1 MSISLT
7 VAYVHT
13 LARLAGRAQVDPDL
27 LDPAAAG
34 RVAEMIQTAI
44 REEVIPL
51 LATPEE
57 IAAYRASGDYRSEG
71 DERIADYD
79 RADRIAGLVGM
90 DRSWLDRDVRDLVP
104 GDRDLEDALMA
115 GARRCGRAEDPDGAE
130 DLRAEL
136 VRVLGDLYA
145 RVLEESLLIRESTVS
160 TRRVEGEDWEEPV
173 ALAPEGGVDEAL
185 DYHLGRTLSS
195 VHNRRDGQTS
205 LWLGEPEEEI
215 DGEDVVVCRPVV
227 WWSHQGCWG
236 PRAWQVTGTLVTRVS
251 PEYGDTSLRLEDV
264 VLTTVSPRRE
274 RATVSEQ
281 VNAPAIVVYRD
292 APGED
297 ERSPQPLAQELGRA
311 LWQRL
316 AREQARQLAD
326 YKPWLEDDEPEGITP
341 AAFAVR
347 DLDLAQRPV
356 WPHEEADVVVTV
368 GLPASGKTSY
378 AQRWVDQRPDWRARL
393 GRDLLRDELYGTRAG
408 LTREQEAEI
417 TRVQAE
423 RIRSAVKAGKK
434 VIIDDTCLGHGA
446 LEALREVVEHIHTGS
461 RQATLRVDARFL
473 LCPLEEA
480 IRRQAGRP
488 ERERVPESVIRR
500 MAAAI
505 R

>member
-1 MSISLT
+1 MISLT

-34 RVAEMIQTAI
+34 RVAEMIKTAI

-57 IAAYRASGDYRSEG
+57 IAAYRASGDRSEG

-79 RADRIAGLVGM
+79 RDRIAGLVGI
-90 DRSWLDRDVRDLVP
+90 DQSWLDRDVRDLAP
-104 GDRDLEDALMA
+104 GDRDLEDALMV
-115 GARRCGRAEDPDGAE
+115 GARRCGRAEDPEDPE

-136 VRVLGDLYA
+136 VRVLGDLYS
-145 RVLEESLLIRESTVS
+145 RVLAESLLIRESTVS
-160 TRRVEGEDWEEPV
+160 TRRVEGEDWDEPV
-173 ALAPEGGVDEAL
+173 ALAPEGGVDEVL
-185 DYHLGRTLSS
+185 DYHLARTLSS
-195 VHNRRDGQTS
+195 VHSRRDGQTS
-205 LWLGEPEEEI
+205 LWLGEPVEEQVAGI
-215 DGEDVVVCRPVV
+215 GGEDVIVYRPVV

-236 PRAWQVTGTLVTRVS
+236 SRAWQVTGTLMIRVS
-251 PEYGDTSLRLEDV
+251 PEYGDTSVRLEDV
-264 VLTTVSPRRE
+264 RLTVVSPRRE
-274 RATVSEQ
+274 RATMPGSEW

-292 APGED
+292 ATGED

-326 YKPWLEDDEPEGITP
+326 YEPWLEDDAPEGITP

-347 DLDLAQRPV
+347 NLDLAQQRPA

-378 AQRWVDQRPDWRARL
+378 AQRWVNQHPDRRVRL

-408 LTREQEAEI
+408 LTREQETKI
-417 TRVQAE
+417 TRVQAA
-423 RIRSAVKAGKK
+423 RIRSALTAGKK

-446 LEALREVVEHIHTGS
+446 LEALREVVTHTHTGS
-461 RQATLRVDARFL
+461 REATLRVDARFL

-488 ERERVPESVIRR
+488 ERERV
-500 MAAAI
+500 
-505 R
+505 

>member
-1 MSISLT
+1 MSILT

-34 RVAEMIQTAI
+34 RVAETIKTAI

-71 DERIADYD
+71 NERIADYD

-90 DRSWLDRDVRDLVP
+90 DGSWLDRDVRDLAP

-115 GARRCGRAEDPDGAE
+115 GARRCGRAED
-130 DLRAEL
+130 LRAEL

-145 RVLEESLLIRESTVS
+145 RVLAKSLLIRESTVS

-173 ALAPEGGVDEAL
+173 ALAPEGGVDEML
-185 DYHLGRTLSS
+185 DYHLARTLSS

-215 DGEDVVVCRPVV
+215 DGEDVVVPVV

-236 PRAWQVTGTLVTRVS
+236 PRAWQVTGTMVTRVS
-251 PEYGDTSLRLEDV
+251 PEYGDTSVRLEDV

-281 VNAPAIVVYRD
+281 VNAPAIVVWRD

-297 ERSPQPLAQELGRA
+297 ERSPLAQELGRA

-316 AREQARQLAD
+316 AREQARQLAG
-326 YKPWLEDDEPEGITP
+326 YEPWLKDDEPEGITP

-347 DLDLAQRPV
+347 NLDLAQRPV
-356 WPHEEADVVVTV
+356 WPHDHEEADVVVTV

-378 AQRWVDQRPDWRARL
+378 AQRWVDQRPDRRVRL

-408 LTREQEAEI
+408 LTRDQEAEI
-417 TRVQAE
+417 TRVQAA
-423 RIRSAVKAGKK
+423 RMRAAVKAGKK
-434 VIIDDTCLGHGA
+434 VIIDETCLGHGA
-446 LEALREVVEHIHTGS
+446 LEALREVVEHIHTS
-461 RQATLRVDARFL
+461 REATLRVDARFL

>member
-1 MSISLT
+1 NVRLT
-7 VAYVHT
+7 V
-13 LARLAGRAQVDPDL
+13 
-27 LDPAAAG
+27 
-34 RVAEMIQTAI
+34 
-44 REEVIPL
+44 
-51 LATPEE
+51 
-57 IAAYRASGDYRSEG
+57 
-71 DERIADYD
+71 
-79 RADRIAGLVGM
+79 
-90 DRSWLDRDVRDLVP
+90 
-104 GDRDLEDALMA
+104 
-115 GARRCGRAEDPDGAE
+115 
-130 DLRAEL
+130 
-136 VRVLGDLYA
+136 
-145 RVLEESLLIRESTVS
+145 
-160 TRRVEGEDWEEPV
+160 
-173 ALAPEGGVDEAL
+173 
-185 DYHLGRTLSS
+185 
-195 VHNRRDGQTS
+195 
-205 LWLGEPEEEI
+205 
-215 DGEDVVVCRPVV
+215 
-227 WWSHQGCWG
+227 
-236 PRAWQVTGTLVTRVS
+236 
-251 PEYGDTSLRLEDV
+251 
-264 VLTTVSPRRE
+264 VSPRRE
-274 RATVSEQ
+274 RATVSEW
-281 VNAPAIVVYRD
+281 VNAPVIVVYRD
-292 APGED
+292 ATGED

-347 DLDLAQRPV
+347 DLDLAQQRPV

-378 AQRWVDQRPDWRARL
+378 ARRWVDQRPDWRVRL

-417 TRVQAE
+417 TRVQAA

-461 RQATLRVDARFL
+461 REATPRVDDRFL

-488 ERERVPESVIRR
+488 ERERVPESAIRR